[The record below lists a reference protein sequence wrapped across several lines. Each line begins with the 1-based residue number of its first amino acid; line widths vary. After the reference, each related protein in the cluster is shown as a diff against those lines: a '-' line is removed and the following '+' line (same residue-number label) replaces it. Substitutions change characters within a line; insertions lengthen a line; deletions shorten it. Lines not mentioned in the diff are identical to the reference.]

1 MIFSENRCLL
11 FGIMRGLFCLGR
23 SGEQAQASAVAVA
36 ERGRGLYLA
45 LILRDSSAERRYNT
59 AVGRPASM
67 KTLKAAK
74 RLILPLLAIGLAAT
88 AVHQPAAA
96 APPTDKVFLAPHRAI
111 YDLKLVKSRG
121 SRGIEAVRGR
131 ILYDFSGNACDG
143 YELQFRQV
151 SELDSGEGKTALSDV
166 RSTTWEDGNAKA
178 FRFNSKNLRD
188 DKQTDAVD
196 GYADRNGKTV
206 AVSLSK
212 PKETTFT
219 VPVSAVFP
227 TEHMRRIIV
236 AAREGKSI
244 LEFPVYDGSETG
256 EKLYSTLTVIGRP
269 IAPGSKP
276 PDDAA
281 AKIPE
286 LAKLTR
292 WPVTIS
298 YFEQQDEA
306 AQRRGEQTP
315 VYSLGFELYE
325 NGISRALVLDYTDF
339 TIKGEMTSL
348 ELKKPKACP

>member
-1 MIFSENRCLL
+1 
-11 FGIMRGLFCLGR
+11 
-23 SGEQAQASAVAVA
+23 
-36 ERGRGLYLA
+36 
-45 LILRDSSAERRYNT
+45 
-59 AVGRPASM
+59 M
-67 KTLKAAK
+67 KTLKVVK
-74 RLILPLLAIGLAAT
+74 RLVLSVLAIALAAT
-88 AVHQPAAA
+88 AAHQPAAA
-96 APPTDKVFLAPHRAI
+96 APSADKVFLAPHRAV
-111 YDLKLVKSRG
+111 YDLRLVKSRG

-151 SELDSGEGKTALSDV
+151 SELDSGEGKTALSDL

-178 FRFNSKNLRD
+178 FRFNSENLRD
-188 DKQTDAVD
+188 AKRTDAVD
-196 GYADRNGKTV
+196 GHADRNAKTV

-212 PKETTFT
+212 PKEKTFT

-244 LEFPVYDGSETG
+244 LDFPVYDGSESG

-286 LAKLTR
+286 LVKLTR

-298 YFEQQDEA
+298 YFEQQSA
-306 AQRRGEQTP
+306 AEQHSGEQTP
-315 VYSLGFELYE
+315 VYAISFELYE
-325 NGISRALVLDYTDF
+325 NGISRALVLDYADF
-339 TIKGEMTSL
+339 TIKGDMTSL
-348 ELKKPKACP
+348 ELKKPKPCP

>member
-1 MIFSENRCLL
+1 
-11 FGIMRGLFCLGR
+11 
-23 SGEQAQASAVAVA
+23 
-36 ERGRGLYLA
+36 
-45 LILRDSSAERRYNT
+45 
-59 AVGRPASM
+59 M

-74 RLILPLLAIGLAAT
+74 WLILPVLTVGLAAT
-88 AVHQPAAA
+88 AAYRPAAA
-96 APPTDKVFLAPHRAI
+96 APPADKVFLAPHRAV
-111 YDLKLVKSRG
+111 YDLKLTKSRG

-131 ILYDFSGNACDG
+131 ILYDFSGNACEG

-151 SELDSGEGKTALSDV
+151 SELDSGEGKTALSDL
-166 RSTTWEDGNAKA
+166 RSTTWEDGNAKT
-178 FRFNSKNLRD
+178 FRFNSNNRLD
-188 DKQTDAVD
+188 DQQTDAVD
-196 GYADRNGKTV
+196 GHAERNATTV
-206 AVSLSK
+206 AVDLSK
-212 PKETTFT
+212 PKEKNFT
-219 VPVSAVFP
+219 VPVGAVFP
-227 TEHMRRIIV
+227 TEHMRRIIA
-236 AAREGKSI
+236 AARDGKPI

-298 YFEQQDEA
+298 YFEQQDATAEHT
-306 AQRRGEQTP
+306 GEQTP
-315 VYSLGFELYE
+315 VYSISFEIYE

-348 ELKKPKACP
+348 DLKKPKPCP